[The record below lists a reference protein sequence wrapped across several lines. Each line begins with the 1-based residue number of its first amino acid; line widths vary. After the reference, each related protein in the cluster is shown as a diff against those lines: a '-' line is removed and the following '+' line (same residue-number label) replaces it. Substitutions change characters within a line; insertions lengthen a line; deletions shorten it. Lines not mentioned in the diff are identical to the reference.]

1 MRCAICDRALSDA
14 EVQWNKDTETF
25 EPCSTCLEIAL
36 DAAYSGGFDPDGE
49 PLDDPDMQ
57 NDYGNGAVETLDP
70 DFQHDD
76 QRGDFTDIHYFGGVD
91 DDYA

>member
-1 MRCAICDRALSDA
+1 MRCAICDRVLSDA

-36 DAAYSGGFDPDGE
+36 DAAYSGGFDLDGE

-57 NDYGNGAVETLDP
+57 NDYGNGAVEILDP
-70 DFQHDD
+70 DFQSEGY
-76 QRGDFTDIHYFGGVD
+76 GDAGDIHYFSGLED